1 MGEVQLDPWI
11 RGVVEDVRRRSGRP
25 FAIRTRGDLVMLG
38 PPEPGGRDDAGA
50 SHDAGAGV
58 TGRLH
63 VDLQRDG
70 RRTAA
75 LLHDGESFI
84 GELSLRTDESEE
96 LASLIAAALEGR
108 AVVESSWFWR
118 VSRPVAV
125 HWHDVGPDAS
135 CGYPMTFVFG
145 RGPWGDRRTLRQLT
159 AYPVGRIVDL
169 TRTRNGR

>member
-1 MGEVQLDPWI
+1 MGGDQVADPWI
-11 RGVVEDVRRRSGRP
+11 RDVLRDVRRRTGRP
-25 FAIRTRGDLVMLG
+25 FAIRWRGDLVMLG
-38 PPEPGGRDDAGA
+38 PPDPDADDAGA
-50 SHDAGAGV
+50 PDGAGA
-58 TGRLH
+58 TGCLH
-63 VDLQRDG
+63 VDLQRG
-70 RRTAA
+70 GPRTAA

-96 LASLIAAALEGR
+96 LVSLIAAALEGR
-108 AVVESSWFWR
+108 AVVEYSWFWR

-125 HWHDVGPDAS
+125 HWEDVGPDAS